1 MSISNSILITG
12 GAGFIGSNFALEWC
26 KTSSDKIINLDL
38 LTYAGNISNLQSLS
52 GNDQHLFV
60 HGDIADPI
68 LIANLLNKHKPRAII
83 NFAAES
89 HVDRSIASP
98 KDFIN
103 TNILGTYNLL
113 EASRNYFE
121 SLSDQDKQ
129 AFRFLHVSTDEVYG
143 SLSNN
148 DPAFTEES
156 QYQPN
161 SPYSAS
167 KASSDHLVRAWYH
180 TYNLP
185 TIITNCSN
193 NYGPYQFPE
202 KLIPLIISNALNGKN
217 LPIYG
222 DGKNIRDWLFV
233 TDHCDAIRT
242 ILEHGR
248 IGENY
253 NIGGNNEKTN
263 LEVVQTICE
272 LLDKLAPTQSSYKEL
287 ITFVT
292 DRAGH
297 DRRYAINPS
306 KIQKEFGWFPKESFE
321 TGIAKTVEWYINNK
335 EWIVNILSGEYR
347 KS

>member
-1 MSISNSILITG
+1 MTTSHSILVTG
-12 GAGFIGSNFALEWC
+12 GAGFIGSNFVLEWC
-26 KTSSDKIINLDL
+26 KTSNNKIINLDL
-38 LTYAGNISNLQSLS
+38 LSYAGNLSNLKSLS
-52 GNDQHLFV
+52 GNDQHQFV
-60 HGDIADPI
+60 HGDIADPT
-68 LIANLLNKHKPRAII
+68 LIPDLLNKYRPRAII

-113 EASRNYFE
+113 ESARHYFNALPE
-121 SLSDQDKQ
+121 RDKQ
-129 AFRFLHVSTDEVYG
+129 TFRFLHVSTDEVYG
-143 SLSNN
+143 SLTPN

-202 KLIPLIISNALNGKN
+202 KLIPLIISNALSGKS

-242 ILEHGR
+242 ILERGK
-248 IGENY
+248 IAANY

-263 LEVVQTICE
+263 LEVVQTVCA
-272 LLDKLAPTQSSYKEL
+272 LLDELAPAQSSYKEL

-306 KIQKEFGWFPKESFE
+306 KIQKEFDWFPKESFE
-321 TGIAKTVEWYINNK
+321 TGIAKTVEWYINNN
-335 EWIVNILSGEYR
+335 EWIAEILSGEYR
-347 KS
+347 K